1 MYFIY
6 VIILCGRCF
15 MKILITTDTYRPTIN
30 GVVTSIESLKKA
42 LNRLGHDVR
51 ILTFSDSFNSKKEE
65 DIYYMGS
72 LGAGKFYPDARM
84 NKLFYNRFYEDIM
97 EWKPDIVHSQTEFTM
112 FIQARRIAKDLDI
125 PLLHTYHTVY
135 EDYTHYFSLNKKI
148 GKELAKQFTKQ
159 IIRFTD
165 GVIVP
170 TKKIYNL
177 LKDYNIHEEI
187 YVVPTGINV
196 QKLSECDDF
205 DIRSGYKIPK
215 DKHIILF
222 LGRIGKEK
230 NITEILNY
238 LENIERDDI
247 VFIIAGAGPFLTE
260 LKEIGL
266 NSKIKN
272 RIIFTGM
279 IDSSKVG
286 NFYSQAD
293 VFVSASTSETQGLT
307 FIEAMAC
314 STPIICR
321 HDDCLE
327 GVLIDGKTGFG
338 YDTEEEFIEYL
349 NRILDN
355 EELRCEMGRNCK
367 RLVDENYTEDSFA
380 NKIEKIYKKVIE
392 EYAKSIQ

>member
-1 MYFIY
+1 
-6 VIILCGRCF
+6 

-42 LNRLGHDVR
+42 LDRLGHDVR
-51 ILTFSDSFNSKKEE
+51 ILTFSDSFNSKQEG

-97 EWKPDIVHSQTEFTM
+97 DWKPDIVHSQTEFTM
-112 FIQARRIAKDLDI
+112 FIQAKKIAKDLDI

-159 IIRFTD
+159 IIKTTD
-165 GVIVP
+165 GVVVP
-170 TKKIYNL
+170 TNKIYNL
-177 LKDYNIHEEI
+177 LTEYNIREDI
-187 YVVPTGINV
+187 YVAPTGINV

-205 DIRSGYKIPK
+205 DIRSGYKIPE
-215 DKHIILF
+215 DKHIVLF

-230 NITEILNY
+230 NITEILQY
-238 LENIERDDI
+238 LENIDRDDI
-247 VFIIAGAGPFLTE
+247 VFIIAGAGPFLSE
-260 LKEIGL
+260 LKDICS
-266 NSKIKN
+266 NSKI
-272 RIIFTGM
+272 RDRLIFTGM

-286 NFYSQAD
+286 NFYSNAD

-307 FIEAMAC
+307 FIESMAC

-321 HDDCLE
+321 HDDCLD
-327 GVLIDGKTGFG
+327 GVLIEGKTGFG
-338 YDTEEEFIEYL
+338 YDTEEEFIDYL
-349 NRILDN
+349 NQILDN
-355 EELRCEMGRNCK
+355 EKLRDKMGKNCK
-367 RLVDENYTEDSFA
+367 QLVDENYTEDSFA
-380 NKIEKIYKKVIE
+380 NKIEQIYKKVIE
-392 EYAKSIQ
+392 NHAKSVQ

>member
-1 MYFIY
+1 
-6 VIILCGRCF
+6 
-15 MKILITTDTYRPTIN
+15 
-30 GVVTSIESLKKA
+30 
-42 LNRLGHDVR
+42 
-51 ILTFSDSFNSKKEE
+51 
-65 DIYYMGS
+65 
-72 LGAGKFYPDARM
+72 
-84 NKLFYNRFYEDIM
+84 
-97 EWKPDIVHSQTEFTM
+97 
-112 FIQARRIAKDLDI
+112 
-125 PLLHTYHTVY
+125 
-135 EDYTHYFSLNKKI
+135 
-148 GKELAKQFTKQ
+148 
-159 IIRFTD
+159 
-165 GVIVP
+165 
-170 TKKIYNL
+170 
-177 LKDYNIHEEI
+177 
-187 YVVPTGINV
+187 
-196 QKLSECDDF
+196 
-205 DIRSGYKIPK
+205 
-215 DKHIILF
+215 
-222 LGRIGKEK
+222 
-230 NITEILNY
+230 
-238 LENIERDDI
+238 
-247 VFIIAGAGPFLTE
+247 
-260 LKEIGL
+260 
-266 NSKIKN
+266 
-272 RIIFTGM
+272 M

>member
-1 MYFIY
+1 
-6 VIILCGRCF
+6 

-42 LNRLGHDVR
+42 LDRLGHDVR
-51 ILTFSDSFNSKKEE
+51 ILTFSDSFNSKQEG

-97 EWKPDIVHSQTEFTM
+97 DWKPDIVHSQTEFTM
-112 FIQARRIAKDLDI
+112 FIQAKKIAKDLDI

-159 IIRFTD
+159 IIKTTD
-165 GVIVP
+165 GVVVP
-170 TKKIYNL
+170 TNKIYNL
-177 LKDYNIHEEI
+177 LTEYNIHEDI
-187 YVVPTGINV
+187 YVAPTGINV

-205 DIRSGYKIPK
+205 DIRSGYKIPE
-215 DKHIILF
+215 DKHIVLF

-230 NITEILNY
+230 NITEILQY
-238 LENIERDDI
+238 LENIDRNDI
-247 VFIIAGAGPFLTE
+247 VFIIAGAGPFLSE
-260 LKEIGL
+260 LKDICS
-266 NSKIKN
+266 NSKI
-272 RIIFTGM
+272 RDRLIFTGM

-286 NFYSQAD
+286 NFYSKAD

-307 FIEAMAC
+307 FIESMAC

-321 HDDCLE
+321 HDDCLD
-327 GVLIDGKTGFG
+327 GVLIEGKTGFG
-338 YDTEEEFIEYL
+338 YDTEEEFIDYL
-349 NRILDN
+349 NQILDN
-355 EELRCEMGRNCK
+355 EKLRAKMGKNCK
-367 RLVDENYTEDSFA
+367 QLVDENYTEGSFA
-380 NKIEKIYKKVIE
+380 NKIEQIYKKVIE
-392 EYAKSIQ
+392 NHEKSVQ

>member
-1 MYFIY
+1 
-6 VIILCGRCF
+6 

-42 LNRLGHDVR
+42 LDRLGHDVR
-51 ILTFSDSFNSKKEE
+51 ILTFSDSFNSKQEG

-97 EWKPDIVHSQTEFTM
+97 DWKPDIVHSQTEFTM
-112 FIQARRIAKDLDI
+112 FIQAKKIAKDLDV

-159 IIRFTD
+159 IIKTTD
-165 GVIVP
+165 GVVVP
-170 TKKIYNL
+170 TNKIYNL
-177 LKDYNIHEEI
+177 LTEYNIHEDI
-187 YVVPTGINV
+187 YVAPTGINV

-205 DIRSGYKIPK
+205 DIRSGYKIPE
-215 DKHIILF
+215 DKHIVLF

-230 NITEILNY
+230 NITEILQY
-238 LENIERDDI
+238 LENIDRDDI
-247 VFIIAGAGPFLTE
+247 VFIIAGAGPFLSE
-260 LKEIGL
+260 LKDICS
-266 NSKIKN
+266 NSKI
-272 RIIFTGM
+272 RDRLIFTGM

-286 NFYSQAD
+286 NFYSKAD

-307 FIEAMAC
+307 FIESMAC

-321 HDDCLE
+321 HDDCLD
-327 GVLIDGKTGFG
+327 GVLIEGKTGFG
-338 YDTEEEFIEYL
+338 YDTEEEFIDYL
-349 NRILDN
+349 NQILDN
-355 EELRCEMGRNCK
+355 EKLRAKMGKNCK
-367 RLVDENYTEDSFA
+367 QLVDENYTEDSFA
-380 NKIEKIYKKVIE
+380 NKIEQIYIKVIE
-392 EYAKSIQ
+392 NHAKSVQ

>member
-1 MYFIY
+1 
-6 VIILCGRCF
+6 

-42 LNRLGHDVR
+42 LDRLGHDVR
-51 ILTFSDSFNSKKEE
+51 ILTFSDSFNSKQED

-97 EWKPDIVHSQTEFTM
+97 DWKPDIVHSQTEFTM
-112 FIQARRIAKDLDI
+112 FIQAKKIAKDLDI

-159 IIRFTD
+159 IIKTTD
-165 GVIVP
+165 GVVVP
-170 TKKIYNL
+170 TNKIYNL
-177 LKDYNIHEEI
+177 LTEYNIHEDI
-187 YVVPTGINV
+187 YVAPTGINV

-205 DIRSGYKIPK
+205 DIRSGYKIPE
-215 DKHIILF
+215 DKHIVLF

-230 NITEILNY
+230 NITEILQY
-238 LENIERDDI
+238 LENIDRDDI
-247 VFIIAGAGPFLTE
+247 VFIIAGAGPFLSE
-260 LKEIGL
+260 LKDICS
-266 NSKIKN
+266 NSKI
-272 RIIFTGM
+272 RDRLIFTGM

-286 NFYSQAD
+286 NFYSKAD

-307 FIEAMAC
+307 FIESMAC

-321 HDDCLE
+321 HDDCLD
-327 GVLIDGKTGFG
+327 GVLIEGKTGFG
-338 YDTEEEFIEYL
+338 YDTEEEFIDYL
-349 NRILDN
+349 NQILDN
-355 EELRCEMGRNCK
+355 KKLRDKMGKNCK
-367 RLVDENYTEDSFA
+367 QLVDENYTEDSFA
-380 NKIEKIYKKVIE
+380 NKIEQIYTKVIE
-392 EYAKSIQ
+392 NHAKSVQ

>member
-1 MYFIY
+1 
-6 VIILCGRCF
+6 

-42 LNRLGHDVR
+42 LDRLGHDVR
-51 ILTFSDSFNSKKEE
+51 ILTFSDSFNSKQED

-97 EWKPDIVHSQTEFTM
+97 DWKPDIVHSQTEFTM
-112 FIQARRIAKDLDI
+112 FIQAKKIAKDLDI

-159 IIRFTD
+159 IIKTTD
-165 GVIVP
+165 GVVVP
-170 TKKIYNL
+170 TNKIYNL
-177 LKDYNIHEEI
+177 LTEYNIHEDI
-187 YVVPTGINV
+187 YVTPTGINV

-205 DIRSGYKIPK
+205 DVRSGYKIPE
-215 DKHIILF
+215 DKHIVLF

-230 NITEILNY
+230 NITEILQY
-238 LENIERDDI
+238 LENIDRDDI
-247 VFIIAGAGPFLTE
+247 VFIIAGAGPFLSE
-260 LKEIGL
+260 LKDICS
-266 NSKIKN
+266 NSKI
-272 RIIFTGM
+272 RDRLIFTGM

-307 FIEAMAC
+307 FIESMAC

-321 HDDCLE
+321 HDDCLD
-327 GVLIDGKTGFG
+327 GVLIDGKTGYG
-338 YDTEEEFIEYL
+338 YDTEEEFIEYI
-349 NRILDN
+349 NQILDN
-355 EELRCEMGRNCK
+355 EKLRDEMGKNCK
-367 RLVDENYTEDSFA
+367 QLVDENYTEDSFA
-380 NKIEKIYKKVIE
+380 NKIEQIYKKVIE
-392 EYAKSIQ
+392 DHAKSVQ

>member
-1 MYFIY
+1 
-6 VIILCGRCF
+6 

-42 LNRLGHDVR
+42 LDRLGHDVR
-51 ILTFSDSFNSKKEE
+51 ILTFSDSFNSKQEG

-97 EWKPDIVHSQTEFTM
+97 DWKPDIVHSQTEFTM
-112 FIQARRIAKDLDI
+112 FIQAKKIAKDLDI

-159 IIRFTD
+159 IIKTTD
-165 GVIVP
+165 GVVVP
-170 TKKIYNL
+170 TNKIYNL
-177 LKDYNIHEEI
+177 LTEYNIHEDI
-187 YVVPTGINV
+187 YVAPTGINV

-205 DIRSGYKIPK
+205 DIRSGYKIPE
-215 DKHIILF
+215 DKHIVLF

-230 NITEILNY
+230 NITEILQY
-238 LENIERDDI
+238 LENIDRDDI
-247 VFIIAGAGPFLTE
+247 VFIIAGAGPFLSE
-260 LKEIGL
+260 LKDICS
-266 NSKIKN
+266 NSKI
-272 RIIFTGM
+272 RDRLIFTGM

-286 NFYSQAD
+286 NFYSKAD

-307 FIEAMAC
+307 FIESMAC

-321 HDDCLE
+321 HDDCLD
-327 GVLIDGKTGFG
+327 GVLIEGKTGFG
-338 YDTEEEFIEYL
+338 YDTEEEFIYYL
-349 NRILDN
+349 NQILDN
-355 EELRCEMGRNCK
+355 KKLRDKMGKNCK
-367 RLVDENYTEDSFA
+367 QLVDENYTEDSFA
-380 NKIEKIYKKVIE
+380 NKIEQIYTKVIE
-392 EYAKSIQ
+392 NHAKSVQ

>member
-1 MYFIY
+1 
-6 VIILCGRCF
+6 

-42 LNRLGHDVR
+42 LDRLGHDVR
-51 ILTFSDSFNSKKEE
+51 ILTFSDSFNSKQED

-97 EWKPDIVHSQTEFTM
+97 DWKPDIVHSQTEFTM
-112 FIQARRIAKDLDI
+112 FIQAKKIAKDLDI

-159 IIRFTD
+159 IIKTTD
-165 GVIVP
+165 GVVVP
-170 TKKIYNL
+170 TNKIYNL
-177 LKDYNIHEEI
+177 LTEYNIHEDI
-187 YVVPTGINV
+187 YVAPTGINV

-205 DIRSGYKIPK
+205 DIRSGYKIPE
-215 DKHIILF
+215 DNYIVLF

-230 NITEILNY
+230 NITEILQY
-238 LENIERDDI
+238 LENIDRDDI
-247 VFIIAGAGPFLTE
+247 VFIIAGAGPFLSE
-260 LKEIGL
+260 LKDICS
-266 NSKIKN
+266 NSKI
-272 RIIFTGM
+272 RDRLIFTGM

-307 FIEAMAC
+307 FIESMAC

-321 HDDCLE
+321 HDDCLD

-338 YDTEEEFIEYL
+338 YDTEEEFIDYL
-349 NRILDN
+349 NQILDN
-355 EELRCEMGRNCK
+355 KKLRDKMGKNCK
-367 RLVDENYTEDSFA
+367 QLVDENYTEDSFA
-380 NKIEKIYKKVIE
+380 NKIEQIYTKVIE
-392 EYAKSIQ
+392 NHAKSVQ

>member
-1 MYFIY
+1 
-6 VIILCGRCF
+6 

-42 LNRLGHDVR
+42 LDRLGHDVR
-51 ILTFSDSFNSKKEE
+51 ILTFSDSFNSKQEC

-97 EWKPDIVHSQTEFTM
+97 DWKPDIVHSQTEFTM
-112 FIQARRIAKDLDI
+112 FIQAKKIAKDLDI

-159 IIRFTD
+159 IIKNTD
-165 GVIVP
+165 GVVVP
-170 TKKIYNL
+170 TNKIYNL
-177 LKDYNIHEEI
+177 LTEYNIHEDI
-187 YVVPTGINV
+187 YVAPTGINV
-196 QKLSECDDF
+196 NKLSECDDF
-205 DIRSGYKIPK
+205 DIRSGYKIPE
-215 DKHIILF
+215 DKHIVLF

-230 NITEILNY
+230 NITEILQY
-238 LENIERDDI
+238 LENINRDDI
-247 VFIIAGAGPFLTE
+247 VFIIAGAGPFLSE
-260 LKEIGL
+260 LKDICS
-266 NSKIKN
+266 NSKI
-272 RIIFTGM
+272 RDRLIFTGM

-286 NFYSQAD
+286 NFYSKAD

-307 FIEAMAC
+307 FIESMAC

-321 HDDCLE
+321 HDDCLD
-327 GVLIDGKTGFG
+327 GVLIEGKTGFG
-338 YDTEEEFIEYL
+338 YDTEEEFIDYL
-349 NRILDN
+349 NQILDN
-355 EELRCEMGRNCK
+355 EKLRDKMGKNCK
-367 RLVDENYTEDSFA
+367 QLVDENYTEDSFA

-392 EYAKSIQ
+392 NHAKSVQ

>member
-1 MYFIY
+1 
-6 VIILCGRCF
+6 

-42 LNRLGHDVR
+42 LDRLGHDVR
-51 ILTFSDSFNSKKEE
+51 ILTFSDSFNSKQED

-97 EWKPDIVHSQTEFTM
+97 DWKPDIVHSQTEFTM
-112 FIQARRIAKDLDI
+112 FIQAKKIAKDLDI

-159 IIRFTD
+159 IIKTTD
-165 GVIVP
+165 GVVVP
-170 TKKIYNL
+170 TNKIYNL
-177 LKDYNIHEEI
+177 LTEYNIHEDI
-187 YVVPTGINV
+187 YVAPTGINV

-205 DIRSGYKIPK
+205 DIRSGYKIPE
-215 DKHIILF
+215 DKHIVLF

-230 NITEILNY
+230 NITEILQY
-238 LENIERDDI
+238 LENIDRDDI
-247 VFIIAGAGPFLTE
+247 VFIIAGAGPFLSE
-260 LKEIGL
+260 LKDICS
-266 NSKIKN
+266 NSKI
-272 RIIFTGM
+272 RDRLIFTGM

-286 NFYSQAD
+286 NFYSKAD

-307 FIEAMAC
+307 FIESMAC

-321 HDDCLE
+321 HDDCLD
-327 GVLIDGKTGFG
+327 GVLIEGKTGFG
-338 YDTEEEFIEYL
+338 YDTEEEFIDYL
-349 NRILDN
+349 NQILDN
-355 EELRCEMGRNCK
+355 EKLRDKMGKNCK
-367 RLVDENYTEDSFA
+367 QLVDENYTEDSFA

-392 EYAKSIQ
+392 NHAKSVQ

>member
-1 MYFIY
+1 
-6 VIILCGRCF
+6 

-42 LNRLGHDVR
+42 LDRLGHDVR
-51 ILTFSDSFNSKKEE
+51 ILTFSDSFNSKQED

-97 EWKPDIVHSQTEFTM
+97 DWKPDIVHSQTEFTM
-112 FIQARRIAKDLDI
+112 FIQAKKIAKDLDV

-159 IIRFTD
+159 IIKTTD
-165 GVIVP
+165 GVVVP
-170 TKKIYNL
+170 TNKIYNL
-177 LKDYNIHEEI
+177 LTEYNIHEDI
-187 YVVPTGINV
+187 YVAPTGINV

-205 DIRSGYKIPK
+205 DIRSGYKIPE
-215 DKHIILF
+215 DKHIVLF

-230 NITEILNY
+230 NITEILQY
-238 LENIERDDI
+238 LENIDRDDI
-247 VFIIAGAGPFLTE
+247 VFIIAGAGPFLSE
-260 LKEIGL
+260 LKDICS
-266 NSKIKN
+266 NSKI
-272 RIIFTGM
+272 RDRLIFTGM

-286 NFYSQAD
+286 NFYSKAD

-307 FIEAMAC
+307 FIESMAC

-321 HDDCLE
+321 HDDCLD
-327 GVLIDGKTGFG
+327 GVLIDGETGFG
-338 YDTEEEFIEYL
+338 YDTEEEFIDYL
-349 NRILDN
+349 NQILDN
-355 EELRCEMGRNCK
+355 KKLRDKMGKNCK
-367 RLVDENYTEDSFA
+367 QLVDENYTEDSFA
-380 NKIEKIYKKVIE
+380 NKIEQIYIKVIE
-392 EYAKSIQ
+392 NHAKSV

>member
-1 MYFIY
+1 
-6 VIILCGRCF
+6 

-42 LNRLGHDVR
+42 LDRLGHDVR
-51 ILTFSDSFNSKKEE
+51 ILTFSDSFNSKQEG

-97 EWKPDIVHSQTEFTM
+97 DWKPDIVHSQTEFTM
-112 FIQARRIAKDLDI
+112 FIQAKKIAKDLDI

-159 IIRFTD
+159 IIKTTD
-165 GVIVP
+165 GVVVP
-170 TKKIYNL
+170 TNKIYNL
-177 LKDYNIHEEI
+177 LTEYNIHEDI
-187 YVVPTGINV
+187 YVAPTGINV

-205 DIRSGYKIPK
+205 DIRSGYKIPE
-215 DKHIILF
+215 DKHIVLF

-230 NITEILNY
+230 NITEILQY
-238 LENIERDDI
+238 LENIDRDDI
-247 VFIIAGAGPFLTE
+247 VFIIAGAGPFLSE
-260 LKEIGL
+260 LKEICL
-266 NSKIKN
+266 NSKI
-272 RIIFTGM
+272 RDRLIFTGM

-286 NFYSQAD
+286 NFYSKAD

-307 FIEAMAC
+307 FIESMAC

-321 HDDCLE
+321 HDDCLD
-327 GVLIDGKTGFG
+327 GVLIEGKTGFG
-338 YDTEEEFIEYL
+338 YDTEEEFIYYL
-349 NRILDN
+349 NQILDN
-355 EELRCEMGRNCK
+355 KKLRDKMGKNCK
-367 RLVDENYTEDSFA
+367 QLVDENYTEDSFA
-380 NKIEKIYKKVIE
+380 NKIEQIYTKVIE
-392 EYAKSIQ
+392 NHAKSVQ

>member
-1 MYFIY
+1 
-6 VIILCGRCF
+6 

-42 LNRLGHDVR
+42 LDRLGHDVR
-51 ILTFSDSFNSKKEE
+51 ILTFSDSFNSKQEG

-97 EWKPDIVHSQTEFTM
+97 DWKPDIVHSQTEFTM
-112 FIQARRIAKDLDI
+112 FIQAKKIAKDLDI

-159 IIRFTD
+159 IIKNTD
-165 GVIVP
+165 CVVVP
-170 TKKIYNL
+170 TNKIYNL
-177 LKDYNIHEEI
+177 LTEYNIHEDI
-187 YVVPTGINV
+187 YVAPTGINV
-196 QKLSECDDF
+196 NKLSECDDF
-205 DIRSGYKIPK
+205 DIRSGYKIPE
-215 DKHIILF
+215 DKHIVLF

-230 NITEILNY
+230 NITEILQY
-238 LENIERDDI
+238 LENINRDDI
-247 VFIIAGAGPFLTE
+247 VFIIAGAGPFLSE
-260 LKEIGL
+260 LKDICS
-266 NSKIKN
+266 NSKI
-272 RIIFTGM
+272 RDRLIFTGM

-286 NFYSQAD
+286 NFYSKAD

-307 FIEAMAC
+307 FIESMAC

-321 HDDCLE
+321 HDDCLD
-327 GVLIDGKTGFG
+327 GVLIEGKTGFG
-338 YDTEEEFIEYL
+338 YDTEEEFIDYL
-349 NRILDN
+349 NQILDN
-355 EELRCEMGRNCK
+355 EKLRDKMGKNCK
-367 RLVDENYTEDSFA
+367 QLVDENYTEDSFA

-392 EYAKSIQ
+392 NHAKSVQ

>member
-1 MYFIY
+1 
-6 VIILCGRCF
+6 

-42 LNRLGHDVR
+42 LDRLGHDVR
-51 ILTFSDSFNSKKEE
+51 ILTFSDSFNSKQED

-97 EWKPDIVHSQTEFTM
+97 DWKPDIVHSQTEFTM
-112 FIQARRIAKDLDI
+112 FIQAKKIAKDLDI

-159 IIRFTD
+159 IIKTTD
-165 GVIVP
+165 GVVVP
-170 TKKIYNL
+170 TNKIYNL
-177 LKDYNIHEEI
+177 LTDYNIHEDI

-196 QKLSECDDF
+196 HKLSECDDF
-205 DIRSGYKIPK
+205 DIRSGYKIPE
-215 DKHIILF
+215 DKHIVLF

-230 NITEILNY
+230 NITEILQY
-238 LENIERDDI
+238 LENIDRDDI
-247 VFIIAGAGPFLTE
+247 VFIIAGAGPFLSE
-260 LKEIGL
+260 LKDICS
-266 NSKIKN
+266 NSKI
-272 RIIFTGM
+272 RDRLIFTGM

-286 NFYSQAD
+286 NFYSNAD

-307 FIEAMAC
+307 FIESMAC

-321 HDDCLE
+321 HDDCLD
-327 GVLIDGKTGFG
+327 GVLIEGETGFG
-338 YDTEEEFIEYL
+338 YDTEEEFIDYL
-349 NRILDN
+349 NQILDN
-355 EELRCEMGRNCK
+355 EKLRAKMGKNCK
-367 RLVDENYTEDSFA
+367 QLVDENYTEDSFA
-380 NKIEKIYKKVIE
+380 NKIEQIYKKVIE
-392 EYAKSIQ
+392 NHAKSVQ

>member
-1 MYFIY
+1 
-6 VIILCGRCF
+6 

-42 LNRLGHDVR
+42 LDRLGHDVR
-51 ILTFSDSFNSKKEE
+51 ILTFSDSFNSKQEG

-97 EWKPDIVHSQTEFTM
+97 DWKPDIVHSQTEFTM
-112 FIQARRIAKDLDI
+112 FIQAKKIAKDLDV

-159 IIRFTD
+159 IIKTTD
-165 GVIVP
+165 GVVVP
-170 TKKIYNL
+170 TNKIYNL
-177 LKDYNIHEEI
+177 LTEYNIHEDI
-187 YVVPTGINV
+187 YVAPTGINV

-205 DIRSGYKIPK
+205 DIRSGYKIPE
-215 DKHIILF
+215 DKHIVLF

-230 NITEILNY
+230 NITEILQY
-238 LENIERDDI
+238 LENIDRDDI
-247 VFIIAGAGPFLTE
+247 VFIIAGAGPFLSE
-260 LKEIGL
+260 LKDICS
-266 NSKIKN
+266 NSKI
-272 RIIFTGM
+272 RDRLIFTGM

-286 NFYSQAD
+286 NFYSKAD

-307 FIEAMAC
+307 FIESMAC

-321 HDDCLE
+321 HDDCLD
-327 GVLIDGKTGFG
+327 GVLIDGETGFG
-338 YDTEEEFIEYL
+338 YDTEEEFIDYL
-349 NRILDN
+349 NQILDN
-355 EELRCEMGRNCK
+355 EQLRDKMGKNCK
-367 RLVDENYTEDSFA
+367 QLVDENYTEDSFV
-380 NKIEKIYKKVIE
+380 NKIEQIYKKVIE
-392 EYAKSIQ
+392 NHAKSVQ

>member
-1 MYFIY
+1 
-6 VIILCGRCF
+6 

-42 LNRLGHDVR
+42 LDRLGHDVR
-51 ILTFSDSFNSKKEE
+51 ILTFSDSFNSKQED

-97 EWKPDIVHSQTEFTM
+97 DWKPDIVHSQTEFTM
-112 FIQARRIAKDLDI
+112 FIQAKKIAKDLDI
-125 PLLHTYHTVY
+125 PLLHTYHTIY

-159 IIRFTD
+159 IIKTTD
-165 GVIVP
+165 GVVVP
-170 TKKIYNL
+170 TNKIYNL
-177 LKDYNIHEEI
+177 LTEYNIHEDI
-187 YVVPTGINV
+187 YVAPTGINV

-205 DIRSGYKIPK
+205 DIRSGYKIPE
-215 DKHIILF
+215 DKHIVLF

-230 NITEILNY
+230 NITEILQY
-238 LENIERDDI
+238 LENIDRDDI
-247 VFIIAGAGPFLTE
+247 VFIIAGAGPFLAE
-260 LKEIGL
+260 LKDICS
-266 NSKIKN
+266 NSKI
-272 RIIFTGM
+272 RDRLIFTGM

-286 NFYSQAD
+286 NFYSKAD

-307 FIEAMAC
+307 FIESMAC

-321 HDDCLE
+321 HDDCLD

-338 YDTEEEFIEYL
+338 YDTEEEFIDYL
-349 NRILDN
+349 NQILDN
-355 EELRCEMGRNCK
+355 KKLRDKMGKNCK
-367 RLVDENYTEDSFA
+367 QLVDENYTEDSFA
-380 NKIEKIYKKVIE
+380 NKIEQIYKKVIE
-392 EYAKSIQ
+392 NHAKSVQ

>member
-1 MYFIY
+1 
-6 VIILCGRCF
+6 

-42 LNRLGHDVR
+42 LDRLGHDVR
-51 ILTFSDSFNSKKEE
+51 ILTFSDSFNSKQED

-97 EWKPDIVHSQTEFTM
+97 DWKPDIVHSQTEFTM
-112 FIQARRIAKDLDI
+112 FIQAKKIAKDLDI

-148 GKELAKQFTKQ
+148 GKELAKQFSKQ
-159 IIRFTD
+159 IIKMTD
-165 GVIVP
+165 GVVVP
-170 TKKIYNL
+170 TNKIYNL
-177 LKDYNIHEEI
+177 LTEYNIQEDI
-187 YVVPTGINV
+187 YVAPTGINV
-196 QKLSECDDF
+196 QKLSECDDL
-205 DIRSGYKIPK
+205 DIRSGYKIPE
-215 DKHIILF
+215 DKHIVLF

-230 NITEILNY
+230 NITEILQY
-238 LENIERDDI
+238 LENIDRDDI
-247 VFIIAGAGPFLTE
+247 VFIIAGAGPFLSE
-260 LKEIGL
+260 LKDICS
-266 NSKIKN
+266 NSKI
-272 RIIFTGM
+272 RDRLIFTGM

-307 FIEAMAC
+307 FIESMAC

-321 HDDCLE
+321 RDDCLD

-338 YDTEEEFIEYL
+338 YDTEEEFIEYI
-349 NRILDN
+349 NQILDN
-355 EELRCEMGRNCK
+355 EKLRDEMGKNCK
-367 RLVDENYTEDSFA
+367 QLVDENYTEDSFA
-380 NKIEKIYKKVIE
+380 NKIEQIYTKVIE
-392 EYAKSIQ
+392 NHAKSVQ

>member
-1 MYFIY
+1 
-6 VIILCGRCF
+6 

-42 LNRLGHDVR
+42 LDRLGHDVR
-51 ILTFSDSFNSKKEE
+51 ILTFSDSFNSKQED

-97 EWKPDIVHSQTEFTM
+97 DWKPDIVHSQTEFTM
-112 FIQARRIAKDLDI
+112 FIQAKKIAKDLDI

-159 IIRFTD
+159 IIKMTD
-165 GVIVP
+165 GVVVP
-170 TKKIYNL
+170 TNKIYNL
-177 LKDYNIHEEI
+177 LTEYNIHEDI
-187 YVVPTGINV
+187 YVAPTGINV
-196 QKLSECDDF
+196 QKLSNCDDF
-205 DIRSGYKIPK
+205 DIRSGYKIPE
-215 DKHIILF
+215 DKHIVLF

-230 NITEILNY
+230 NITEILQY
-238 LENIERDDI
+238 LENIDRDDI
-247 VFIIAGAGPFLTE
+247 VFIIAGAGPFFSE
-260 LKEIGL
+260 LKDICS
-266 NSKIKN
+266 NSKI
-272 RIIFTGM
+272 RDRLIFTGM

-286 NFYSQAD
+286 NFYSKSD

-307 FIEAMAC
+307 FIESMAC

-321 HDDCLE
+321 HDDCLD

-355 EELRCEMGRNCK
+355 EKLRDEMGKNCK
-367 RLVDENYTEDSFA
+367 QLVDENYTEDSFA
-380 NKIEKIYKKVIE
+380 NKIEQIYTKVIE
-392 EYAKSIQ
+392 NHAQSVQ

>member
-1 MYFIY
+1 
-6 VIILCGRCF
+6 

-42 LNRLGHDVR
+42 LDRLGHDVR
-51 ILTFSDSFNSKKEE
+51 ILTFSDSFNSKQEG

-97 EWKPDIVHSQTEFTM
+97 DWKPDIVHSQTEFTM
-112 FIQARRIAKDLDI
+112 FIQAKKIAKDLDI

-159 IIRFTD
+159 IIKTTD
-165 GVIVP
+165 GVVVP
-170 TKKIYNL
+170 TNKIYNL
-177 LKDYNIHEEI
+177 LTEYNIHEDI
-187 YVVPTGINV
+187 YVAPTGINV

-205 DIRSGYKIPK
+205 DIRSGYKIPE
-215 DKHIILF
+215 DKHIVLF

-230 NITEILNY
+230 NITEILQY
-238 LENIERDDI
+238 LENIDRDEI
-247 VFIIAGAGPFLTE
+247 VFIIAGAGPFLSE
-260 LKEIGL
+260 LKDICS
-266 NSKIKN
+266 NSKI
-272 RIIFTGM
+272 RDRLIFTGM

-286 NFYSQAD
+286 NFYSKAD

-307 FIEAMAC
+307 FIESMAC

-321 HDDCLE
+321 HDDCLD
-327 GVLIDGKTGFG
+327 GVLIDGETGFG
-338 YDTEEEFIEYL
+338 YDTEEEFIDYL
-349 NRILDN
+349 NQILDN
-355 EELRCEMGRNCK
+355 KKLRDKMGKNCK
-367 RLVDENYTEDSFA
+367 QLVDENYTEDSFA
-380 NKIEKIYKKVIE
+380 NKIEQIYIKVIE
-392 EYAKSIQ
+392 NHAKSV

>member
-1 MYFIY
+1 
-6 VIILCGRCF
+6 

-42 LNRLGHDVR
+42 LDRLGHDVR
-51 ILTFSDSFNSKKEE
+51 ILTFSDSFNSKQEG

-97 EWKPDIVHSQTEFTM
+97 DWKPDIVHSQTEFTM
-112 FIQARRIAKDLDI
+112 FIQAKKIAKDLDI

-159 IIRFTD
+159 IIKTTD
-165 GVIVP
+165 GVVVP
-170 TKKIYNL
+170 TNKIYNL
-177 LKDYNIHEEI
+177 LTEYNIHEDI
-187 YVVPTGINV
+187 YVAPTGINV

-205 DIRSGYKIPK
+205 DIRSGYKIPE
-215 DKHIILF
+215 DKHILLF

-230 NITEILNY
+230 NITEILQY
-238 LENIERDDI
+238 LENIDRDDI
-247 VFIIAGAGPFLTE
+247 VFIIAGAGPFLSE
-260 LKEIGL
+260 LKDICS
-266 NSKIKN
+266 NSKI
-272 RIIFTGM
+272 RDRLIFTGM

-286 NFYSQAD
+286 NFYSKAD

-307 FIEAMAC
+307 FIESMAC

-321 HDDCLE
+321 HDDCLD
-327 GVLIDGKTGFG
+327 GVLIEGKTGFG
-338 YDTEEEFIEYL
+338 YDTEEEFIDYL
-349 NRILDN
+349 NQILDN
-355 EELRCEMGRNCK
+355 EKLRAKMGKNCK
-367 RLVDENYTEDSFA
+367 QLVDENYTEDSFA
-380 NKIEKIYKKVIE
+380 NKIEQIYTKVIE
-392 EYAKSIQ
+392 NHAKSVQ

>member
-1 MYFIY
+1 
-6 VIILCGRCF
+6 

-42 LNRLGHDVR
+42 LDRLGHDVR
-51 ILTFSDSFNSKKEE
+51 ILTFSDSFNSKQEG

-97 EWKPDIVHSQTEFTM
+97 DWKPDIVHSQTEFTM
-112 FIQARRIAKDLDI
+112 FIQAKKIAKDLDI

-159 IIRFTD
+159 IIKTTD
-165 GVIVP
+165 GVVVP
-170 TKKIYNL
+170 TNKIYNL
-177 LKDYNIHEEI
+177 LTEYNIHEDI
-187 YVVPTGINV
+187 YVASTGINV

-205 DIRSGYKIPK
+205 DIRSGYKIPE
-215 DKHIILF
+215 DKHIVLF

-230 NITEILNY
+230 NITEILQY
-238 LENIERDDI
+238 LENIDRDDI
-247 VFIIAGAGPFLTE
+247 VFIIAGAGPFLSE
-260 LKEIGL
+260 LKDICS
-266 NSKIKN
+266 NSKI
-272 RIIFTGM
+272 RDRLIFTGM

-286 NFYSQAD
+286 NFYSKAD

-307 FIEAMAC
+307 FIESMAC

-321 HDDCLE
+321 HDDCLD
-327 GVLIDGKTGFG
+327 GVLIEGKTGFG
-338 YDTEEEFIEYL
+338 YDTEEEFIDYL
-349 NRILDN
+349 NQILDN
-355 EELRCEMGRNCK
+355 EKLRDKMGKNCK
-367 RLVDENYTEDSFA
+367 QLVDENYTEDSFA
-380 NKIEKIYKKVIE
+380 NKIEQIYIKVIE
-392 EYAKSIQ
+392 NHAKSVQ

>member
-1 MYFIY
+1 
-6 VIILCGRCF
+6 

-42 LNRLGHDVR
+42 LDRLGHDVR
-51 ILTFSDSFNSKKEE
+51 ILTFSDSFNSKQEG

-97 EWKPDIVHSQTEFTM
+97 DWKPDIVHSQTEFTM
-112 FIQARRIAKDLDI
+112 FIQAKKIAKDLDI

-159 IIRFTD
+159 IIKNTD
-165 GVIVP
+165 GVVVP
-170 TKKIYNL
+170 TNKIYNL
-177 LKDYNIHEEI
+177 LTEYNIHEDI
-187 YVVPTGINV
+187 YVAPTGINV
-196 QKLSECDDF
+196 NKLSECDDF
-205 DIRSGYKIPK
+205 DIRSGYKIPE
-215 DKHIILF
+215 DKHIVLF

-230 NITEILNY
+230 NITEILQY
-238 LENIERDDI
+238 LENIDRDDI
-247 VFIIAGAGPFLTE
+247 VFIIAGAGPFLSE
-260 LKEIGL
+260 LKDICS
-266 NSKIKN
+266 NSKI
-272 RIIFTGM
+272 RDRLIFTGM

-286 NFYSQAD
+286 NFYSKAD

-307 FIEAMAC
+307 FIESMAC

-321 HDDCLE
+321 HDDCLD
-327 GVLIDGKTGFG
+327 GVLIEGKTGFG
-338 YDTEEEFIEYL
+338 YDTEEEFIDYL
-349 NRILDN
+349 NQILDN
-355 EELRCEMGRNCK
+355 EKLRDKMGKNCK
-367 RLVDENYTEDSFA
+367 QLVDENYTEDSFA

-392 EYAKSIQ
+392 NHAKSVQ

>member
-1 MYFIY
+1 
-6 VIILCGRCF
+6 

-42 LNRLGHDVR
+42 LDRLGHDVR
-51 ILTFSDSFNSKKEE
+51 ILTFSDSFNSKQEG

-97 EWKPDIVHSQTEFTM
+97 DWKPDIVHSQTEFTM
-112 FIQARRIAKDLDI
+112 FIQAKKIAKDLDI

-159 IIRFTD
+159 IIKTTD
-165 GVIVP
+165 GVVVP
-170 TKKIYNL
+170 TNKIYNL
-177 LKDYNIHEEI
+177 LTEYNIHEDI
-187 YVVPTGINV
+187 YVASTGINV

-205 DIRSGYKIPK
+205 DIRSGYKIPE
-215 DKHIILF
+215 DKHIVLF

-230 NITEILNY
+230 NITEILQY
-238 LENIERDDI
+238 LENIDRDDI
-247 VFIIAGAGPFLTE
+247 VFIIAGAGPFLSE
-260 LKEIGL
+260 LKDICS
-266 NSKIKN
+266 NSKI
-272 RIIFTGM
+272 RDRLIFTGM

-286 NFYSQAD
+286 NFYSKAD

-307 FIEAMAC
+307 FIESMAC

-321 HDDCLE
+321 HDDCLD
-327 GVLIDGKTGFG
+327 GVLIEGKTGFG
-338 YDTEEEFIEYL
+338 YDTEEEFINYL
-349 NRILDN
+349 NQILDN
-355 EELRCEMGRNCK
+355 EKLRAKMGKNCK
-367 RLVDENYTEDSFA
+367 QLVDENYTEDSFA
-380 NKIEKIYKKVIE
+380 NKIEQIYKKVIE
-392 EYAKSIQ
+392 NHEKSVQ

>member
-1 MYFIY
+1 
-6 VIILCGRCF
+6 

-42 LNRLGHDVR
+42 LDRLGHDVR
-51 ILTFSDSFNSKKEE
+51 ILTFSDSFNSKQEG

-97 EWKPDIVHSQTEFTM
+97 DWKPDIVHSQTEFTM
-112 FIQARRIAKDLDI
+112 FIQAKKIAKDLDI

-159 IIRFTD
+159 IIKTTD
-165 GVIVP
+165 GVVVP
-170 TKKIYNL
+170 TNKIYNL
-177 LKDYNIHEEI
+177 LTEYNIHEDI
-187 YVVPTGINV
+187 YVAPTGINV

-205 DIRSGYKIPK
+205 DIRSGYKIPE
-215 DKHIILF
+215 DKHIVLF

-230 NITEILNY
+230 NITEILQY
-238 LENIERDDI
+238 LENIDRDDI
-247 VFIIAGAGPFLTE
+247 VFIIAGAGPFLSE
-260 LKEIGL
+260 LKYICS
-266 NSKIKN
+266 NSKI
-272 RIIFTGM
+272 RDRLIFTGM

-286 NFYSQAD
+286 NFYSKAD

-307 FIEAMAC
+307 FIESMAC

-321 HDDCLE
+321 HDDCLD
-327 GVLIDGKTGFG
+327 GVLIEGKTGFG
-338 YDTEEEFIEYL
+338 YDTEEEFIDYL
-349 NRILDN
+349 NQILDN
-355 EELRCEMGRNCK
+355 EKLRAKMGKNCK
-367 RLVDENYTEDSFA
+367 QLVDENYTEDSFA
-380 NKIEKIYKKVIE
+380 NKIEQIYKKVIE
-392 EYAKSIQ
+392 NHEKSVQ

>member
-1 MYFIY
+1 
-6 VIILCGRCF
+6 

-42 LNRLGHDVR
+42 LDRLGHDVR
-51 ILTFSDSFNSKKEE
+51 ILTFSDSFNSKQED

-97 EWKPDIVHSQTEFTM
+97 DWKPDIVHSQTEFTM
-112 FIQARRIAKDLDI
+112 FIQAKKIAKDLDI

-159 IIRFTD
+159 IIKMTD
-165 GVIVP
+165 GVVVP
-170 TKKIYNL
+170 TNKIYNL
-177 LKDYNIHEEI
+177 LTEYNIQEDI
-187 YVVPTGINV
+187 YVAPTGINV

-205 DIRSGYKIPK
+205 DIRSGYKIPE
-215 DKHIILF
+215 DKHIVLF

-230 NITEILNY
+230 NITEILRY
-238 LENIERDDI
+238 LENIDRDDI
-247 VFIIAGAGPFLTE
+247 VFIIAGAGPFLSE
-260 LKEIGL
+260 LKDICS
-266 NSKIKN
+266 NSKI
-272 RIIFTGM
+272 RDRLIFTGM

-307 FIEAMAC
+307 FIESMAC

-321 HDDCLE
+321 HDDCLD

-338 YDTEEEFIEYL
+338 YDTEEEFIEYI
-349 NRILDN
+349 NQILDN
-355 EELRCEMGRNCK
+355 EKLRDEMGKNCK
-367 RLVDENYTEDSFA
+367 QLVDENYTEDSFA
-380 NKIEKIYKKVIE
+380 NKIEQIYKKVIE
-392 EYAKSIQ
+392 DHAKSVQ

>member
-1 MYFIY
+1 
-6 VIILCGRCF
+6 

-42 LNRLGHDVR
+42 LDRLGHDVR
-51 ILTFSDSFNSKKEE
+51 ILTFSDSFNSKQED

-97 EWKPDIVHSQTEFTM
+97 DWNPDIVHSQTEFTM
-112 FIQARRIAKDLDI
+112 FIQAKKIAKDLDI

-159 IIRFTD
+159 IIKMTD
-165 GVIVP
+165 GVVVP
-170 TKKIYNL
+170 TNKIYNL
-177 LKDYNIHEEI
+177 LTEYNIQEDI
-187 YVVPTGINV
+187 YVAPTGINV

-205 DIRSGYKIPK
+205 DIRSGYKIPE
-215 DKHIILF
+215 DKHIVLF

-230 NITEILNY
+230 NITEILQY
-238 LENIERDDI
+238 LENIDRDDI
-247 VFIIAGAGPFLTE
+247 VFIIAGAGPFLSE
-260 LKEIGL
+260 LKDICS
-266 NSKIKN
+266 NSII
-272 RIIFTGM
+272 RDRLIFTGM

-286 NFYSQAD
+286 NFYSQSD

-307 FIEAMAC
+307 FIESMAC

-321 HDDCLE
+321 RDDCLD

-349 NRILDN
+349 NKVLDN
-355 EELRCEMGRNCK
+355 EELRDEMGKNCK
-367 RLVDENYTEDSFA
+367 QLVDENYTEDSFA
-380 NKIEKIYKKVIE
+380 NKIEQIYTKVIE
-392 EYAKSIQ
+392 NHAKSVQ